1 MKYLLDWV
9 DKKFAIKMETLS
21 VQRKNKYISYLNWL
35 KGVMVWGVLLFV
47 GALQEYLLFLLLF
60 SLTLC

>member
-47 GALQEYLLFLLLF
+47 GALQEY
-60 SLTLC
+60 